1 MKCVYTKLK
10 FVQDFHSNLVLQ
22 GNSAYWSGHR
32 HSVRETLFV
41 HSSTSPIVSEVYMMN
56 IDSLALLTNIS
67 VVQHPVQERPRQTS
81 GDEVEDEVD
90 DQERGGH
97 APANSER
104 HRCKEPQKIGPEVPR
119 EC

>member
-1 MKCVYTKLK
+1 
-10 FVQDFHSNLVLQ
+10 
-22 GNSAYWSGHR
+22 
-32 HSVRETLFV
+32 
-41 HSSTSPIVSEVYMMN
+41 MN

-67 VVQHPVQERPRQTS
+67 VVQRPVQERPRQTS

-97 APANSER
+97 TPANSER
-104 HRCKEPQKIGPEVPR
+104 HHCKEAWKIGYKIWR